1 MRRLLAKNPRPET
14 GGVPDSTAKGRPS
27 SPRRERR
34 FACSRPNTAL
44 LRLMEHEKRHGGYE
58 STFRAPDGTVYLR
71 QVNLLKKVDRWFRLG
86 QRSPGAAE

>member
-1 MRRLLAKNPRPET
+1 
-14 GGVPDSTAKGRPS
+14 
-27 SPRRERR
+27 
-34 FACSRPNTAL
+34 
-44 LRLMEHEKRHGGYE
+44 MEHEKRHGGYE